1 MPLPI
6 PAAAYRPLLAQAA
19 TRPFPPHAAR
29 RPPTPPRTSHR
40 TPPSRPTAQP
50 FTEELLEARL
60 GPMEEDRV
68 LAPLERLRSAEMGA
82 HRGCR
87 QRPSAIPEVQHREL
101 SAATSSTPMHTPTQ
115 ELEAQCRSPQ
125 EYVTAILDSWTPSAS
140 APFTNLSMLLAM
152 REALKVYLCHP
163 NLLCSADNFFKGS
176 RASSVYIKIANHDFR
191 RGSSCSSLLS
201 QLNCSKFGV
210 YRNQSL
216 VRAILV
222 GL

>member
-152 REALKVYLCHP
+152 REALKCLKSVCY
-163 NLLCSADNFFKGS
+163 SGS